1 MRGGTH
7 PGTTPGILCCVAQAA
22 SDVTFGRGWWNDES
36 KSEIGGRH
44 QGKRRRKAAKVV
56 YYRDKKAI
64 REWLTLSAIEII
76 QGGPSDHSC

>member
-1 MRGGTH
+1 MLPSDVDGGTMK
-7 PGTTPGILCCVAQAA
+7 VK
-22 SDVTFGRGWWNDES
+22 V
-36 KSEIGGRH
+36 KSEVGIRGNDDEK
-44 QGKRRRKAAKVV
+44 QYKVV